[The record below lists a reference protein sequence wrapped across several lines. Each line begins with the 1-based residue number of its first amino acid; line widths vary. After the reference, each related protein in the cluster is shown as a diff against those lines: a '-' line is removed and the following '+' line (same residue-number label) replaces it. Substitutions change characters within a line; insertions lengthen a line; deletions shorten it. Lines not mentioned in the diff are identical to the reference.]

1 MLKMRLVVELG
12 GCQTRVFG
20 PHRVAGK
27 TRRRWCGG
35 GRHGG
40 RVSRSAWY
48 IPFANAFARAC
59 TRSFGGGW
67 HLFDKPARGI
77 MSGRLSGRTVRV
89 LGWAY
94 LDLSLVLCAHA
105 RSAIL
110 VLDAL

>member
-1 MLKMRLVVELG
+1 
-12 GCQTRVFG
+12 
-20 PHRVAGK
+20 
-27 TRRRWCGG
+27 
-35 GRHGG
+35 
-40 RVSRSAWY
+40 
-48 IPFANAFARAC
+48 
-59 TRSFGGGW
+59 
-67 HLFDKPARGI
+67 